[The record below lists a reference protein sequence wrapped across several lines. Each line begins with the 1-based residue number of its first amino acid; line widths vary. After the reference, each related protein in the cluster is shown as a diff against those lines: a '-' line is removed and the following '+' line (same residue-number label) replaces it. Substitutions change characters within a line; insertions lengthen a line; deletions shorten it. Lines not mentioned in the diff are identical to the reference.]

1 MSKKPAISYS
11 AVCRSRKSR
20 LPQAFCLICLAAS
33 GLVAAAP
40 EEVKSL
46 LEQARTYEKAED
58 YAGAERSYRQALT
71 LAPDDPEVLK
81 RFGILYQ
88 TELKFAESIGLFQRA
103 LAVSRQYPEVEFFLG
118 VSYLGL
124 DQFDKASE
132 SFQAELRTPQPHPR
146 THYYYAITLQSLG
159 RSDDAVAQFNQ
170 SLAKN
175 FKDLDALYQL
185 ARLHMNASLEDIQR
199 LTNLDPD
206 SFQLHALMG
215 EVYTNNHRYE
225 ESLK

>member
-1 MSKKPAISYS
+1 MVYS
-11 AVCRSRKSR
+11 AVWQSRKSC
-20 LPQAFCLICLAAS
+20 LHQAFCLICLVAH
-33 GLVAAAP
+33 GLLADAP

-124 DQFDKASE
+124 DQLHKTSAR
-132 SFQAELRTPQPHPR
+132 FQAEPKTPQPHTP
-146 THYYYAITLQSLG
+146 TH
-159 RSDDAVAQFNQ
+159 
-170 SLAKN
+170 
-175 FKDLDALYQL
+175 
-185 ARLHMNASLEDIQR
+185 
-199 LTNLDPD
+199 
-206 SFQLHALMG
+206 
-215 EVYTNNHRYE
+215 
-225 ESLK
+225 